1 MMNKKRKGPPEH
13 LTTNPELEAEGKRA
27 REQFRA
33 AVDATPQEVMD
44 EIQQEMEINAL
55 KKEELQEEQFWN
67 GYSNKFKEQVKTED
81 IFQEVQK
88 FKILKAKENNNFF
101 KKLLKTLGF

>member
-1 MMNKKRKGPPEH
+1 MNKKRKGPPKH

-33 AVDATPQEVMD
+33 AVDATPQEVKD

-55 KKEELQEEQFWN
+55 KKEEQQEEHFWK
-67 GYSNKFKEQVKTED
+67 GYSNKLKEQVRSEN
-81 IFQEVQK
+81 IFEEVKIFNQLK
-88 FKILKAKENNNFF
+88 IKEKNNIFKKIMKIL
-101 KKLLKTLGF
+101 GF

>member
-1 MMNKKRKGPPEH
+1 MKKKRKGPPEH

-44 EIQQEMEINAL
+44 EIEQEMEINLL
-55 KKEELQEEQFWN
+55 KQEEVKETQFWN
-67 GYSNKFKEQVKTED
+67 GYSNKIKEQIRTEN
-81 IFQEVQK
+81 IIEELEN
-88 FKILKAKENNNFF
+88 FKREKKKENKNIF
-101 KKLLKTLGF
+101 KRFCQILGF